1 MTKPITKNNPH
12 ETKTAENTVSDINP
26 KAAVNVLEAKN
37 IFKSFQLEQ
46 TKIEV
51 LKDISLAVKSGE
63 FVAIMG
69 KSGSGKSTLL
79 SLLAGLDQPTTG
91 DIQLC
96 GDDLTVMSEEQLALK
111 RQSDIGFVFQSF
123 HLIPTLT
130 VRENIEFPLSIA
142 RKQDPEKVQDLLEAV
157 ELSHRADS
165 LPHQLSGGEKQR
177 TAIARS
183 LVANPQI
190 LFADEPTGNLDE
202 KNADQVMQLLLN
214 LQQAFNT
221 ALVIVT
227 HDPSLA
233 KLADRTIT
241 IVDGQLV

>member
-1 MTKPITKNNPH
+1 MNP
-12 ETKTAENTVSDINP
+12 TSPQDTALEADAIKVDAI
-26 KAAVNVLEAKN
+26 KIDVLEAKN
-37 IFKSFQLEQ
+37 IYKSFQLEQ
-46 TKIEV
+46 DQIEV
-51 LKDISLAVKSGE
+51 LKDINLSVHPGE

-79 SLLAGLDQPTTG
+79 SLLAGLDHPTAG
-91 DIQLC
+91 QIKLN
-96 GDDLTVMSEEQLALK
+96 GDDLTHMSEEQLALK

-123 HLIPTLT
+123 HLIPTLS

-142 RKQDPEKVQDLLEAV
+142 RQQNPARVDELLDAV
-157 ELSHRADS
+157 ELTHRAMS
-165 LPHQLSGGEKQR
+165 FPHQLSGGEKQR
-177 TAIARS
+177 TAIARA
-183 LVANPQI
+183 LVAKPQI

-202 KNADQVMQLLLN
+202 KTADQVMQLLLN

-241 IVDGQLV
+241 IVDGRLV